1 MKRIFDIVVS
11 ILTWS
16 ILSVSLVYLLC
27 IWNTIPDI
35 IGVHFASDGAFD
47 VFDSKYYIAYPYAA
61 GFGFLFLL
69 EIASVSVRKARS
81 GMKLSEAGERRL
93 KLSLS
98 FLLNALKLYVSVF
111 FSYWAHCV
119 MAQVPENHQFTR
131 IISWAVIIIFL
142 LFVVSAVVIRTRNP
156 QHPV

>member
-35 IGVHFASDGAFD
+35 IGVHFASDGSFD
-47 VFDSKYYIAYPYAA
+47 VFDSKLYIVYPYAA

-69 EIASVSVRKARS
+69 EIASAAGRKAQS
-81 GMKLSEAGERRL
+81 GMKINETGERRL
-93 KLSLS
+93 KLALS

-111 FSYWAHCV
+111 FSYWAYCV
-119 MAQVPENHQFTR
+119 MTQIPENYQFTR
-131 IISWAVIIIFL
+131 IISWLAVMIFL
-142 LFVVSAVVIRTRNP
+142 LFGASVLFIRFMYWQNR
-156 QHPV
+156 V